1 MNNQALH
8 VSLPIL
14 KRYGHCNFT
23 VPQLLVGF
31 VLLVQRVTGDTLAD
45 AERVLTSAEQQQEY
59 RDLMQEQVLNVLDKT
74 LYLPMIQ
81 SDSP

>member
-45 AERVLTSAEQQQEY
+45 AERVLHRRSSSRNTETNARTGRLTSWTK
-59 RDLMQEQVLNVLDKT
+59 RCFCHD
-74 LYLPMIQ
+74 PIR
-81 SDSP
+81 